1 VETTPERSAATAKR
15 ELRARVLAH
24 RAALPP
30 RELQLAGAAISA
42 RLRELPALRAAR
54 IVAAYIGIGFEV
66 PTDEL
71 ISDVLATGG
80 TVLLPRLE
88 ADRSL
93 TWRPLTTR
101 SDLVVGRYGLLEPS
115 QDVAARP
122 LYDADVVVLPG
133 LCYDAVGNRL
143 GRGGGSYD
151 RALKDLPGT
160 VTAIGITLDGDLVDT
175 VPVES
180 HDRPVQIIVTPSR
193 VITVDGGGT

>member
-1 VETTPERSAATAKR
+1 VETTSGRSPAAAKR
-15 ELRARVLAH
+15 DLRARVLAR

-30 RELQLAGAAISA
+30 HELELAAAEISA

-54 IVAAYIGIGFEV
+54 IVAAYISIGSEV
-66 PTDEL
+66 PTGEL
-71 ISDVLATGG
+71 ISDLLATGR

-101 SDLVVGRYGLLEPS
+101 SDLVAGRHGLLEPS

-133 LCYDAVGNRL
+133 LSYDGAGNRL

-160 VTAIGITLDGDLVDT
+160 VTAIGITLDGDLVDAI
-175 VPVES
+175 PVES